1 MGSVLFKKINVVDV
15 RKQRIL
21 PSMDVLVE
29 GKKIAVIAEHIAET
43 ADRVIDGEGLYLT
56 PGIID
61 LHVHST
67 WDGSAIS
74 EDLDEMYGPYQAFL
88 RSVQNVE
95 ESLKKA

>member
-15 RKQRIL
+15 RQQRIL

-61 LHVHST
+61 LHVHALGTAAQSPRIWMRCT
-67 WDGSAIS
+67 VRIRHFCGVCRMWKN
-74 EDLDEMYGPYQAFL
+74 P
-88 RSVQNVE
+88 
-95 ESLKKA
+95 